1 MGKKRV
7 EDILSKI
14 EVPEKNKS
22 FSALFEKECPRYMA
36 MGMTYTQFWEDSD
49 HVNLPIYFRK
59 KREYELNNE
68 NLKAYLNG
76 IYFMKAI
83 GVVLS
88 ESNPDYDLETLNLS
102 INKEEIEA
110 KIIAQNE
117 AVFENLMRMAHDF
130 NRNIKS
136 KNKESEVK

>member
-1 MGKKRV
+1 
-7 EDILSKI
+7 
-14 EVPEKNKS
+14 
-22 FSALFEKECPRYMA
+22 
-36 MGMTYTQFWEDSD
+36 MGMTYAQFWEDSE

-88 ESNPDYDLETLNLS
+88 ENNPDYDLETLNLS

-117 AVFENLMRMAHDF
+117 AIFENLMRMTHDF
-130 NRNIKS
+130 NKNIKN
-136 KNKESEVK
+136 KNKESEGK